1 MLKSLILSLI
11 LTTTPLTPIQI
22 NQSDIMNQ
30 INYNSI
36 SSVSCN
42 KQGIQIDYNNNKGF
56 WIEAQDVKSYT
67 EYNEGIEVI
76 SLNNQ
81 IYWVEK

>member
-1 MLKSLILSLI
+1 MNKIDYN
-11 LTTTPLTPIQI
+11 QI
-22 NQSDIMNQ
+22 SSISCNEQGIQ
-30 INYNSI
+30 INYNDTT
-36 SSVSCN
+36 
-42 KQGIQIDYNNNKGF
+42 GY

>member
-1 MLKSLILSLI
+1 MNKIDYN
-11 LTTTPLTPIQI
+11 QI
-22 NQSDIMNQ
+22 SSISCNQQGIQ
-30 INYNSI
+30 INYNDNTG
-36 SSVSCN
+36 C
-42 KQGIQIDYNNNKGF
+42 